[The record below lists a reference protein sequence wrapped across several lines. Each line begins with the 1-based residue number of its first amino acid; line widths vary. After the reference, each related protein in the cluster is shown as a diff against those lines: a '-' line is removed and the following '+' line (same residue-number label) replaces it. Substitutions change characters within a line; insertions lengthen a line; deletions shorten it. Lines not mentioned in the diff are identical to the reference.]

1 MRFFASLF
9 AFVLFIGLSM
19 CFLGYRVA
27 DMYQSPSKLSE
38 DTYVIVEKG
47 EGVIQVSKKLANKNV
62 IDYPLIIKFFAYYQ
76 DVHTKIKAGEYALNA
91 HISPQSAL
99 EKMVAGDTVKH
110 KLTVIEGKT
119 VYDTLQKMTKNDIL
133 SGDITITP
141 QEGTLLPETY
151 IFERG
156 TKRDDLIRQIQGEQ
170 AKFLQQHW
178 TARTTDL
185 PIASPEDALTLASIV
200 EKETG
205 LASERAIIASVFI
218 NRLRMGMRLQSD
230 PTIIYNITQ
239 GKGTLNRTLYR
250 SDILNNANG
259 YNTYVINALPP
270 TPICNPSKEA
280 ILAVLNPADTDYL
293 YFVANGTGGHIFSK
307 NLEGHNDNVQ
317 KWREIEKNQKQG
329 TQNTPEIPEI
339 VTPPKAPIDKNI
351 PIINKQSLD
360 IIK

>member
-1 MRFFASLF
+1 MRFFAGLF
-9 AFVLFIGLSM
+9 AFVLLIGLSI
-19 CFLGYRVA
+19 CFVGYRVA
-27 DMYQSPSKLSE
+27 DMYQSPSKLLD
-38 DTYVIVEKG
+38 DTYIIVEKG
-47 EGVIQVSKKLANKNV
+47 EGVTPIGKKLADKNV
-62 IDYPLIIKFFAYYQ
+62 VDYPIIIKFFAYYQ

-91 HISPQSAL
+91 HISPQAAL

-110 KLTVIEGKT
+110 KLTVIAGKT
-119 VYDTLQKMTKNDIL
+119 VYDTLQDMAQNDIL
-133 SGDITITP
+133 SGDITVTP
-141 QEGTLLPETY
+141 PEGTLLPETY

-156 TKRDDLIRQIQGEQ
+156 TKRDDLIRQIQTDQ
-170 AKFLQQHW
+170 SQFLQQHW
-178 TARTTDL
+178 TARSENL
-185 PIASPEDALTLASIV
+185 PLASPQDALTLASIV

-205 LASERAIIASVFI
+205 IASERSVIASVFI

-239 GKGTLNRTLYR
+239 GKGTLNRALYR
-250 SDILNNANG
+250 SDILNNENG

-317 KWREIEKNQKQG
+317 KWREIEKNQKQ
-329 TQNTPEIPEI
+329 NTPEIPEI
-339 VTPPKAPIDKNI
+339 NTPPKAPIDKNI
-351 PIINKQSLD
+351 PIIKKQSLD
-360 IIK
+360 ILE